1 MFKSQAMNGGEDA
14 VLLFHGL
21 SSSPLELQLL
31 GRGLQRAGYSVYLPH
46 LPGYGDDGS
55 GKRRQV
61 THCKDWVAQAL
72 HEYDA
77 IQTRHARVAVGGLCI
92 GALLALHVA
101 AERPAVAAVTALS
114 PTLWYDGWSLP
125 WYSFMLPL
133 ASFVPFGKHYSFRE
147 RPPYGV
153 KDLRMRAW
161 IAREM
166 ANSESSIAGAA
177 TLTAPGLL
185 EARRL
190 SQAIR
195 RRLKSVVAPTLV
207 LHAVED
213 DMASP
218 RSAEHLMR
226 HLGAKQ
232 TRLVML
238 RDSYHMI
245 TLDQEKGH
253 VLAEVRD
260 FLDRNASQD
269 AASTSPNN
277 VVSLPVAH

>member
-1 MFKSQAMNGGEDA
+1 MKGGEDA

-21 SSSPLELQLL
+21 SSTPLELQLL

-61 THCKDWVAQAL
+61 THWQDWVAKAL
-72 HEYDA
+72 QEFDA
-77 IQTRHARVAVGGLCI
+77 IKARHARVVVGGLCI

-101 AERPAVAAVTALS
+101 AERSEAAAVTALS

-133 ASFVPFGKHYSFRE
+133 ASYVPFGKRYNFRE

-153 KDLRMRAW
+153 KDERMRAW

-190 SQAIR
+190 AQAT
-195 RRLKSVVAPTLV
+195 RRLLKRVSAPTLI
-207 LHAVED
+207 LHALED

-218 RSAEHLMR
+218 RSAEYLMR
-226 HLGAKQ
+226 YLGAQQ

-245 TLDQEKGH
+245 TLDQEKGR
-253 VLAEVRD
+253 VLAEVRE
-260 FLDRNASQD
+260 FLAQNASQSAVD
-269 AASTSPNN
+269 APQNN
-277 VVSLPVAH
+277 VVSLPAVH